1 MRFTKH
7 ILPLI
12 KFKISFY
19 LYAPLSKVKG
29 QYIDKNGLRI
39 LKDISDLL
47 ELEKIQYWLDGG
59 TLLGVVRDNKLID
72 GDIDIDI
79 GILIE
84 DAEVL
89 YLCLLNSQYNICYFY
104 EDSKSNKCIIRAE
117 KYNVGVDFEI
127 FKNNGKCY
135 YRDSPRPLPRNIKN
149 INSNQL
155 AVIRYEFDNDLINNL
170 VHINFFGVR
179 LMIPK
184 NYDSYLSVPYS
195 NWRVREKLSI
205 YSQKNFGQ
213 SVCEY
218 KHHNSS
224 AFYKEDEFLYFFNV
238 APSTIRS
245 GFTDLIKILKDIIL
259 FWR

>member
-1 MRFTKH
+1 MSFAKY
-7 ILPLI
+7 ILRLI
-12 KFKISFY
+12 KFRISFY

-47 ELEKIQYWLDGG
+47 EHEKIHYWLDGG

-72 GDIDIDI
+72 GDTDIDI
-79 GILIE
+79 GVIIE
-84 DAEVL
+84 DVELL

-127 FKNNGKCY
+127 FKNNNKCY
-135 YRDSPRPLPRNIKN
+135 YRDSPRPLPRNIENVDRNK
-149 INSNQL
+149 L
-155 AVIRYEFDNDLINNL
+155 AVLRYEFDKDLIDNL
-170 VHINFFGVR
+170 LPINFFGVR

-184 NYDSYLSVPYS
+184 NCDRYLSVYYP
-195 NWRVREKLSI
+195 NWRVREKLRI
-205 YSQKNFGQ
+205 YARKNFSQ

-224 AFYKEDEFLYFFNV
+224 AFYKEDEFLYFFSV
-238 APSTIRS
+238 SPSTIEL
-245 GFTDLIKILKDIIL
+245 GITDFIKMLKNIIL
-259 FWR
+259 FRK

>member
-1 MRFTKH
+1 MSFAKY
-7 ILPLI
+7 ILWLI

-19 LYAPLSKVKG
+19 VYLPLSKLKG
-29 QYIDKNGLRI
+29 HYIDKNGLRI

-59 TLLGVVRDNKLID
+59 TLLGVVRDKKLID

-84 DAEVL
+84 DVEVL

-135 YRDSPRPLPRNIKN
+135 YRDSPRPPPKNIKN
-149 INSNQL
+149 INRNKL
-155 AVIRYEFDNDLINNL
+155 AVLRYEFDNDLINNL
-170 VHINFFGVR
+170 VLINFFGVR

-184 NYDSYLSVPYS
+184 NYDSYLSVYYS
-195 NWRVREKLSI
+195 DWRVREKLRT
-205 YSQKNFGQ
+205 YSQKNFSQ

-218 KHHNSS
+218 KHHNSN
-224 AFYKEDEFLYFFNV
+224 AFYKEDEFLYFCNV
-238 APSTIRS
+238 APSTIKS
-245 GFTDLIKILKDIIL
+245 GVTDLINMLKNIIL
-259 FWR
+259 FRG

>member
-1 MRFTKH
+1 MSFVKY
-7 ILPLI
+7 ILRLI
-12 KFKISFY
+12 KFKIIFY
-19 LYAPLSKVKG
+19 VYSPLSKVKG

-84 DAEVL
+84 DVEVL
-89 YLCLLNSQYNICYFY
+89 HLCLLNSQYNIYYFY

-117 KYNVGVDFEI
+117 KYNIGVDFEI

-135 YRDSPRPLPRNIKN
+135 YRDSPRLPPRNIENVNRNK
-149 INSNQL
+149 L
-155 AVIRYEFDNDLINNL
+155 AVLRYEFDNDLINNL
-170 VHINFFGVR
+170 VPINFFGVR

-184 NYDSYLSVPYS
+184 NYDSYLSVYYS
-195 NWRVREKLSI
+195 DWRVREKLST
-205 YSQKNFGQ
+205 YSQKNFSQ

-224 AFYKEDEFLYFFNV
+224 AFYKEDEFLNFFNV
-238 APSTIRS
+238 APSSIKS
-245 GFTDLIKILKDIIL
+245 GVTDLINMLKDIIL
-259 FWR
+259 FRG

>member
-1 MRFTKH
+1 MRIAKY
-7 ILPLI
+7 IPQLI
-12 KFKISFY
+12 KFKISYY
-19 LYAPLSKVKG
+19 LYAPLFIIKG
-29 QYIDKNGLRI
+29 QHIDENGLRI

-47 ELEKIQYWLDGG
+47 ERENILYWLDGG

-84 DAEVL
+84 DVEIL
-89 YLCLLNSQYNICYFY
+89 YLCLLNSQYNIHYFY

-127 FKNNGKCY
+127 FKNNNKCY
-135 YRDSPRPLPRNIKN
+135 YRDSPRPPPRNTKN
-149 INSNQL
+149 VNINQL
-155 AVIRYEFDNDLINNL
+155 AVIRYEFDNYLIDNL
-170 VHINFFGVR
+170 SPINFCGVQ

-184 NYDSYLSVPYS
+184 NYDRYLSVYYP
-195 NWRVREKLSI
+195 NWRVREKLRI
-205 YSQKNFGQ
+205 YAKKNYSQ

-238 APSTIRS
+238 SPSTIKPS
-245 GFTDLIKILKDIIL
+245 VTDFIKMVKNIIL

>member
-1 MRFTKH
+1 MNFAKY
-7 ILPLI
+7 ILRLI
-12 KFKISFY
+12 KFKVSFY
-19 LYAPLSKVKG
+19 VYSPLSKLKG
-29 QYIDKNGLRI
+29 QYIDKNGLRV

-135 YRDSPRPLPRNIKN
+135 YRDSPRLPPRNTRNVNRNK
-149 INSNQL
+149 L
-155 AVIRYEFDNDLINNL
+155 AVLRYEFDNDLIDNL
-170 VHINFFGVR
+170 VPINFFNVP

-184 NYDSYLSVPYS
+184 NYDNYLSVYYS
-195 NWRVREKLSI
+195 DWRVREKLRI
-205 YSQKNFGQ
+205 YSQKNFSQ

-224 AFYKEDEFLYFFNV
+224 AFYKDDEFLYFFNV

-245 GFTDLIKILKDIIL
+245 GFTDLIKIIKDIIF